1 LNIGVYL
8 VLGHSRAAG
17 FLVLGHSSMRRASL
31 GIIAAL
37 LLLIGGVSALNGP
50 GGSSAWGFSGVC
62 IKSGLVLG
70 ALWLA
75 LPQIQAAFTGL
86 PRRLLKWLLGTNN
99 KPAEPGAASPPA
111 IPPPRPRR
119 RSNR

>member
-1 LNIGVYL
+1 
-8 VLGHSRAAG
+8 
-17 FLVLGHSSMRRASL
+17 MRRASL

-75 LPQIQAAFTGL
+75 LPQIQATLSRL
-86 PRRLLKWLLGTNN
+86 PSRILGWFLR
-99 KPAEPGAASPPA
+99 KDKKDAPPSAASPA
-111 IPPPRPRR
+111 VRQPRPRR
-119 RSNR
+119 RSNA